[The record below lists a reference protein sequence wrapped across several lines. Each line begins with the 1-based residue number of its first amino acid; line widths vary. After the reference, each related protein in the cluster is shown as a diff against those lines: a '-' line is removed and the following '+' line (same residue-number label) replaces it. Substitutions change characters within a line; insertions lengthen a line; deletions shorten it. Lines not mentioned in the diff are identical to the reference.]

1 MTKSKQKWL
10 RDNDSLCVGRSLGP
24 NERMC
29 LECYQVKHKS
39 QFGDGYVCLECLE
52 CLELENAEKRARRAY
67 SKF

>member
-10 RDNDSLCVGRSLGP
+10 RDHESLCVGRSMGP

-29 LECYQVKHKS
+29 SECYQVKHKS
-39 QFGDGYVCLECLE
+39 KFGGGYVCLE